1 MNAVGRIVVS
11 AFVAACWAV
20 GDAAQQGVLVKDGDA
35 IAFLGDS
42 ITAHGDK
49 PTGYVNLVMKGLEI
63 AGVRDARKFAA
74 GIGGDKSN
82 GMLARVERDCL
93 SKKPTFMTVSCGVND
108 VWHGT
113 NGVPLEAYKKNM
125 SGIFDKAA
133 AANVKVMALTPTMIT
148 EDPGNPNN
156 VKLKPYVDWLVGEAK
171 RRGLLL
177 ADLNAEMHR
186 KLDEMRS
193 NAAVTGEKLPPHL
206 LTWDGVHMI
215 FPGNC
220 MMAWSI
226 LRAFGVSESLKGDIE
241 SAWRKM
247 AEPLSADKDQVDEAA
262 AVFDGVKPS
271 EMRGGMWKVVYSS
284 AEGPQGR
291 ALETLTE
298 RLGPY
303 FLREGHIA
311 TAMVLPLEKDGG
323 EPVKG
328 KRDIIV
334 VGVPSENATLRG
346 YLKDASVPDGGYLI
360 RTFNEKGRN
369 IVLVAGDSP
378 ETVLWAT
385 FDFLDVVAPALESK
399 VSSQHGRYAG
409 MFFRAEKIPE
419 CECRRQPQTP
429 VRSIFSWGHVIDDC
443 RETFRALARARFNR
457 AILWNDQLV
466 VNARDVVECAHS
478 WGVKVFWGFSWGW
491 TLSGKDA
498 EGLDFG
504 KLADEI
510 VSDWRSRWKP
520 MGGDGIYFQSFTETS
535 KKNIGGRSIPE
546 AVTELVNAVAKRIR
560 AESPGTEIVFGLH
573 SNSMKR
579 EGAAEAIAK
588 VDPSLEILW
597 ENCGG
602 FPFWETDG
610 KVEPPDVAFCDQILA
625 LNPSVGLAWKAQLR
639 MDWRNYVRPAGPFML
654 GCAGERL
661 LARDRSVT
669 VPRYASFDEDW
680 ILNGKMVY
688 DFVRHIRA
696 GGHAPREFNAVA
708 EYNPPYGFATLCQAE
723 LFWSSEDSWDDIAKR
738 ARMRARPER

>member
-1 MNAVGRIVVS
+1 
-11 AFVAACWAV
+11 
-20 GDAAQQGVLVKDGDA
+20 
-35 IAFLGDS
+35 
-42 ITAHGDK
+42 
-49 PTGYVNLVMKGLEI
+49 MKR
-63 AGVRDARKFAA
+63 VTVFAA
-74 GIGGDKSN
+74 GLLLS
-82 GMLARVERDCL
+82 GMACV
-93 SKKPTFMTVSCGVND
+93 
-108 VWHGT
+108 
-113 NGVPLEAYKKNM
+113 
-125 SGIFDKAA
+125 
-133 AANVKVMALTPTMIT
+133 AANDDA
-148 EDPGNPNN
+148 
-156 VKLKPYVDWLVGEAK
+156 
-171 RRGLLL
+171 
-177 ADLNAEMHR
+177 
-186 KLDEMRS
+186 
-193 NAAVTGEKLPPHL
+193 
-206 LTWDGVHMI
+206 
-215 FPGNC
+215 
-220 MMAWSI
+220 
-226 LRAFGVSESLKGDIE
+226 
-241 SAWRKM
+241 
-247 AEPLSADKDQVDEAA
+247 QVNEAA
-262 AVFDGVKPS
+262 TVFDGVKPS
-271 EMRGGMWKVVYSS
+271 EMRGGTWKVVYSS

-291 ALETLTE
+291 ALEILTE

-323 EPVKG
+323 ELVKG

-334 VGVPSENATLRG
+334 VGIPSENATLRG
-346 YLKDASVPDGGYLI
+346 YLGGALGDRALPGDGGGAMGSSRPTSIPSGGYLI
-360 RTFNEKGRN
+360 KTLHENGRN
-369 IVLVAGDSP
+369 IVLIAGDSP
-378 ETVLWAT
+378 EAVLWAT
-385 FDFLDVVAPALESK
+385 FDFLDVVAPTLESK

-419 CECRRQPQTP
+419 YECCRQPQTP
-429 VRSIFSWGHVIDDC
+429 VRSIFSWGHVVDDY

-466 VNARDVVECAHS
+466 VNSHDVVECAHG

-510 VSDWRSRWKP
+510 VSDWRKRWKP
-520 MGGDGIYFQSFTETS
+520 MGGDGIYFQSFTETN

-546 AVTELVNAVAKRIR
+546 AVTELVNAVAARIR

-625 LNPSVGLAWKAQLR
+625 LNALVGLAWKAQLR

-654 GCAGERL
+654 GCAGEKL
-661 LARDRSVT
+661 LARDRAVT

-696 GGHAPREFNAVA
+696 GGHPPKEFNAVA
-708 EYNPPYGFATLCQAE
+708 EYNPPFGFATHCQAE
-723 LFWSSEDSWDDIAKR
+723 LFWSSDDSWDEIAKR